1 MRSVWSHQEWGVAE
15 DDRQRLFPP
24 LWSAFVII
32 IIIIMSWWW
41 WCNQSTYLILTCDDE
56 DQRQFWPTP
65 PKPDIWF
72 DKIFTATY
80 SSRLSRSGSDQPP
93 IQRSV
98 SSSSSPSSE
107 AFWSKI
113 LTDCWSHFWWQRKGK
128 WYVYGGLEIFFQAN
142 KKYANMYKYVPDTE
156 RGDVISYMGNGICIC
171 VWSTHGMYL
180 YLYIFYIDLNLYI
193 CVFFKRYL
201 YLHFAIFLKKIFVF
215 VFSYFGFAWI

>member
-80 SSRLSRSGSDQPP
+80 SSRLSRSRSDQPP
-93 IQRSV
+93 IQLSV
-98 SSSSSPSSE
+98 SSSSASE
-107 AFWSKI
+107 AKSSRI
-113 LTDCWSHFWWQRKGK
+113 LWHRKGR
-128 WYVYGGLEIFFQAN
+128 WHVYGWLEILFMQIQIKRYENTN
-142 KKYANMYKYVPDTE
+142 KKICKYK
-156 RGDVISYMGNGICIC
+156 
-171 VWSTHGMYL
+171 
-180 YLYIFYIDLNLYI
+180 
-193 CVFFKRYL
+193 
-201 YLHFAIFLKKIFVF
+201 
-215 VFSYFGFAWI
+215 